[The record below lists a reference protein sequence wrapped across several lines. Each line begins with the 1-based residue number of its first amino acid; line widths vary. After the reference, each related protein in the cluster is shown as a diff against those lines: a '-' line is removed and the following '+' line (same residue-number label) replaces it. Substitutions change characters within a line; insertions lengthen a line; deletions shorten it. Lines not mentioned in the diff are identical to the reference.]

1 MSEEDTPAAV
11 SDSRLAGF
19 PSTLLALVDRGVPD
33 DGIAYVGLLLE
44 RALTELS
51 PWTRTITVFP
61 DVEGGADPT
70 LLQRGLFTA
79 RLVRGSRRA
88 DLVLFNHLGVATAEV
103 SLPVRMRRPFAVFLH
118 GKEAWAPDIEPGLKR
133 ALAEATVLIANSEL
147 TAQRVHEAHPEVP
160 MPQACPLSLL
170 PDLPSGSIDGALVS
184 SVTSRTIVIAG
195 RMNDTERHKGHEDL
209 LDAWPTVLARRPDAR
224 LSVVGRGNDVK
235 RLEAKSNALGLAGS
249 VRFAGFVSD
258 ATLDAMLVRAG
269 GFALPSRGEAS
280 ALGYLRAMRA
290 GVPCIGGADDAGREV
305 IEDGVTGMLVPAGDR
320 DALARAVIDLL
331 GDSER
336 RKRMGEAGRARF
348 EERFTFDRF
357 VQRLG
362 RILVNA
368 RPRSPGASVAREAGS
383 PATPRQT

>member
-1 MSEEDTPAAV
+1 VTEENPEVVAPDT
-11 SDSRLAGF
+11 RLPGF
-19 PSTLLALVDRGVPD
+19 PATLLALVDRGVPD

-44 RALTELS
+44 RALTMLAPS
-51 PWTRTITVFP
+51 MRTITVFP
-61 DVEGGADPT
+61 DVEGGSDPT

-103 SLPVRMRRPFAVFLH
+103 SLPARMRRPYGVFVH
-118 GKEAWAPDIEPGLKR
+118 GAEAWSSEIEPSRKR
-133 ALAEATVLIANSEL
+133 ALAEASVLIANSEL
-147 TAQRVHEAHPEVP
+147 TAQRVHEAYPDAP
-160 MPQACPLSLL
+160 MPYVCPLSLL
-170 PDLPSGSIDGALVS
+170 PDPPSGSIDGALVS
-184 SVTSRTIVIAG
+184 SVTARTILIAG
-195 RMNDTERHKGHEDL
+195 RMNDNERHKGHEDL
-209 LDAWPTVLARRPDAR
+209 LDAWPTVLGRRPDAR

-290 GVPCIGGADDAGREV
+290 AVPCIAGADDAGREV
-305 IEDGVTGMLVPAGDR
+305 IADGVTGMLVPTGDR

-336 RKRMGEAGRARF
+336 RRRMGEAGRERF
-348 EERFTFDRF
+348 ESHFRFENF
-357 VQRLG
+357 VDRLG
-362 RILVNA
+362 QILV
-368 RPRSPGASVAREAGS
+368 RR
-383 PATPRQT
+383 